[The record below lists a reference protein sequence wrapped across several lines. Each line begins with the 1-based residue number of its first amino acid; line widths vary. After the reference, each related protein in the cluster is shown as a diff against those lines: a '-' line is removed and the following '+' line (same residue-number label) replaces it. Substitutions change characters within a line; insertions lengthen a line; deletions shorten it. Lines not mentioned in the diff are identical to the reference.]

1 MPNGSLVMSSDVRRY
16 VIVGNGF
23 AGTTAAEQLRRHDP
37 ACEIT
42 LFGDEPYTLYNRI
55 SLPPMLRKQIP
66 EAKVMIRDRAWHAE
80 HRIALQLETRVE
92 RIVPEERVVH
102 AGAASYPYD
111 ALLLATGGRPNPTG
125 KPGAEGAA
133 NIFPFQYL
141 DDTRAISEQID
152 RSRAAVAVGG
162 SFIAYELAEAFS
174 ARGLETH
181 WVMRGPRALHRI
193 IDEEAGVL
201 LDDAAREQGV
211 HMHYGEDVAE
221 FVRSNG
227 AITKVRTA
235 RGLEIEAQCYAYGFG
250 LTMNTELCDGSGIA
264 TSRNGILCD
273 DRLETNVRGIY
284 AAGDVADFYDPI
296 LEMRY
301 RMGTWNNAGA
311 HGKVVAQNMM
321 GGSELYHDV
330 PEYSSLL
337 FKGQTITQFGLGTDL
352 QPDLEIARKIDRE
365 KKWYRALFFW
375 QDRLVGGLMLG
386 KGNRAGKRK
395 YVEAIKS
402 KQRFPKPQWNAMLD
416 WTA

>member
-1 MPNGSLVMSSDVRRY
+1 LASSDVRKY

-23 AGTTAAEQLRRHDP
+23 AGTTAAEQLRKHEP
-37 ACEIT
+37 SCEIV

-66 EAKVMIRDRAWHAE
+66 EAKVMIRDLAWHEE
-80 HRIALQLETRVE
+80 HRIDLRLRTRVD
-92 RIVPEERVVH
+92 RVNTEERVVV
-102 AGAASYPYD
+102 ADGTSYPYD

-125 KPGAEGAA
+125 KPGSEGAA
-133 NIFPFQYL
+133 NLFPFQYM

-152 RSRAAVAVGG
+152 RSKAGVAIGG
-162 SFIAYELAEAFS
+162 SFIAYELAEAFAS
-174 ARGLETH
+174 RGIETH
-181 WVMRGPRALHRI
+181 WLMRGPRGLHRI
-193 IDEEAGVL
+193 IDEEAGAL
-201 LDDAAREQGV
+201 LQEAAAAEGV
-211 HMHYGEDVAE
+211 HMHYGHEVDE

-227 AITKVRTA
+227 VVTKVRTNQ
-235 RGLEIEAQCYAYGFG
+235 GMEIEAQCYAYGFG
-250 LTMNTELCDGSGIA
+250 LTMNTELCEGSGIH
-264 TSRNGILCD
+264 TSKNGILCD
-273 DRLETNVRGIY
+273 DHLETNVKGVF
-284 AAGDVADFYDPI
+284 AAGDIADFYDPI

-311 HGKVVAQNMM
+311 HGKVAAQNMM
-321 GGSELYHDV
+321 GGSEKYHDV

-337 FKGQTITQFGLGTDL
+337 FKGQTITQFGMGTDL
-352 QPDLEIARKIDRE
+352 RPDLEIVRKVDRE

-375 QDRLVGGLMLG
+375 EDRLVGGLMLG

-402 KQRFPKPQWNAMLD
+402 KERFPKPHWEPMLD

>member
-1 MPNGSLVMSSDVRRY
+1 VPNSDIRRY

-23 AGTTAAEQLRRHDP
+23 AGTTAAEQLRKHDP

-42 LFGDEPYTLYNRI
+42 LFGDEPYPLYNRI

-66 EAKVMIRDRAWHAE
+66 EAKVMIRNLAWHEE
-80 HRIALQLETRVE
+80 HRIDLRLRTHVDRV
-92 RIVPEERVVH
+92 IPQERVVE
-102 AGAASYPYD
+102 ADGQFYRYD
-111 ALLLATGGRPNPTG
+111 ALLIATGGRPNPTG
-125 KPGAEGAA
+125 KPGAEGAV
-133 NIFPFQYL
+133 NIYPFQYL

-152 RSRAAVAVGG
+152 RSRAAVAIGG

-174 ARGLETH
+174 SRGVETH
-181 WVMRGPRALHRI
+181 WIMRGPRSLHRI
-193 IDEEAGVL
+193 IDETAGELVHEAAEA
-201 LDDAAREQGV
+201 DGV
-211 HMHYGEDVAE
+211 HMHYGEEVDE

-227 AITKVRTA
+227 VITKVRTNKS
-235 RGLEIEAQCYAYGFG
+235 EIEAQCFAYGFG
-250 LTMNTELCDGSGIA
+250 LTMNVELCESSGIE

-273 DRLETNVRGIY
+273 DHLETNVKNIY

-296 LEMRY
+296 LEIRY

-311 HGKVVAQNMM
+311 HGKVVALNMM
-321 GGSELYHDV
+321 GGSEKYHDV

-352 QPDLEIARKIDRE
+352 RPDLDMVRKVDTE
-365 KKWYRALFFW
+365 KKWYRALYFW

-402 KQRFPKPQWNAMLD
+402 KQAFPKPEWKAMLD

>member
-1 MPNGSLVMSSDVRRY
+1 MSSPECRRY

-23 AGTTAAEQLRRHDP
+23 AGTTAAEQLRKHDP
-37 ACEIT
+37 ACEIV

-55 SLPPMLRKQIP
+55 SLPPMLRRQIP
-66 EAKVMIRDRAWHAE
+66 EAKVMIRNIAWHEE
-80 HRIALQLETRVE
+80 HRIELKLNTRVE
-92 RIVPEERVVH
+92 RIVPEERVVT
-102 AGAASYPYD
+102 AGGASYPYD
-111 ALLLATGGRPNPTG
+111 ALLIATGGRPNATG

-133 NIFPFQYL
+133 NLFPFQYL

-152 RSRAAVAVGG
+152 RSRVGVAIGG
-162 SFIAYELAEAFS
+162 SFIAYELAEAFAS
-174 ARGLETH
+174 RGLETH
-181 WVMRGPRALHRI
+181 WVMRGPRGLHRI
-193 IDEEAGVL
+193 IDEDAGELLHEA
-201 LDDAAREQGV
+201 AAADGV
-211 HMHYGEDVAE
+211 HMHYGEEVEE

-227 AITKVRTA
+227 AVTKVRTNA
-235 RGLEIEAQCYAYGFG
+235 GEIAAECYAYGFG
-250 LTMNTELCDGSGIA
+250 LTMNTELCDGTGIE
-264 TSRNGILCD
+264 TSKNGILCD
-273 DRLETNVRGIY
+273 DHLETNVKGIY

-311 HGKVVAQNMM
+311 HGKVVALNMM
-321 GGSELYHDV
+321 GGSEKYHDV

-352 QPDLEIARKIDRE
+352 RPDLEIVRKIDRE

-375 QDRLVGGLMLG
+375 EERLVGGLMLG

-402 KQRFPKPQWNAMLD
+402 KQRFPKPEWNAMLD

>member
-1 MPNGSLVMSSDVRRY
+1 MANSDIRRY

-23 AGTTAAEQLRRHDP
+23 AGTTAAEQLRKHDP
-37 ACEIT
+37 ACDIT
-42 LFGDEPYTLYNRI
+42 LFGDEPYPLYNRI

-66 EAKVMIRDRAWHAE
+66 EAKVMIRNLAWHEE
-80 HRIALQLETRVE
+80 HRIDLRLRTHVDRV
-92 RIVPEERVVH
+92 IPQERVVE
-102 AGAASYPYD
+102 ADGQFYRYD
-111 ALLLATGGRPNPTG
+111 ALLIATGGRPNPTG
-125 KPGAEGAA
+125 KPGAEGAV
-133 NIFPFQYL
+133 NLYPFQYL

-152 RSRAAVAVGG
+152 RSRAAVAIGG

-174 ARGLETH
+174 SRGVETH
-181 WVMRGPRALHRI
+181 WIMRGPRSLHRI
-193 IDEEAGVL
+193 IDETAGELVHEAAEA
-201 LDDAAREQGV
+201 DGV
-211 HMHYGEDVAE
+211 HMHYGEEVDE

-227 AITKVRTA
+227 VITKVRTNKS
-235 RGLEIEAQCYAYGFG
+235 EIEAQCFAYGFG
-250 LTMNTELCDGSGIA
+250 LTMNVELCESSGIE

-273 DRLETNVRGIY
+273 DHLETNVKNIY

-296 LEMRY
+296 LEIRY

-311 HGKVVAQNMM
+311 HGKVVALNMM
-321 GGSELYHDV
+321 GGSEKYHDV

-352 QPDLEIARKIDRE
+352 RPDLEMVRKVDVE
-365 KKWYRALFFW
+365 KKWYRALYFW

-402 KQRFPKPQWNAMLD
+402 KQAFPKPEWKSMLD

>member
-1 MPNGSLVMSSDVRRY
+1 MNSDVRRY

-23 AGTTAAEQLRRHDP
+23 AGTTAAEQLRKHDP

-42 LFGDEPYTLYNRI
+42 LFGDEPYPLYNRI

-66 EAKVMIRDRAWHAE
+66 EAKVMIRNLAWHEE
-80 HRIALQLETRVE
+80 HRIDLRLRTHVDRV
-92 RIVPEERVVH
+92 IPQERVVE
-102 AGAASYPYD
+102 ADGKFYRYD
-111 ALLLATGGRPNPTG
+111 ALLIATGGRPNPTG
-125 KPGAEGAA
+125 KPGSEGAV
-133 NIFPFQYL
+133 NLFPFQYL

-152 RSRAAVAVGG
+152 RSRAAVAIGG

-174 ARGLETH
+174 SRGVETH
-181 WVMRGPRALHRI
+181 WIMRGPRSLHRI
-193 IDEEAGVL
+193 IDETAGELVHEAAEA
-201 LDDAAREQGV
+201 DGV
-211 HMHYGEDVAE
+211 HMHYGEEVDQ

-227 AITKVRTA
+227 VITKVRTNK
-235 RGLEIEAQCYAYGFG
+235 GEIEAQCLAYGFG
-250 LTMNTELCDGSGIA
+250 LTMNVELCESSGIE

-273 DRLETNVRGIY
+273 DHLETNVKNVY

-296 LEMRY
+296 LEIRY

-311 HGKVVAQNMM
+311 HGKVAALNMM
-321 GGSELYHDV
+321 GGSEKYHDV

-352 QPDLEIARKIDRE
+352 RPDLEMVRKVDTE
-365 KKWYRALFFW
+365 KKWYRALYFW

-402 KQRFPKPQWNAMLD
+402 KQAFPKPDWKSMLD